1 MNPDEVI
8 QYICDSVRKCFPQSS
23 NIEFTEVQSGVRGM
37 ITRVRV
43 DAWIGAGRLS
53 YDQPELLQLLEA
65 DWVESDDGG
74 DYALISGIIAGKH
87 YELRLFA
94 EPQVVSNNG

>member
-8 QYICDSVRKCFPQSS
+8 QYICDSVRKCIPQSS
-23 NIEFTEVQSGVRGM
+23 NIEFTEARSGVRGV

-43 DAWIGAGRLS
+43 DAWIGADRLR
-53 YDQPELLQLLEA
+53 YDQSELLQLLEA
-65 DWVESDDGG
+65 DSVESDGG
-74 DYALISGIIAGKH
+74 DYALISGTVKGKH

-94 EPQVVSNNG
+94 EPQVVSSSV

>member
-23 NIEFTEVQSGVRGM
+23 NIEFTEAQSGVRGV

-43 DAWIGAGRLS
+43 DAWIGADRLM
-53 YDQPELLQLLEA
+53 YDQSELLQLLEA
-65 DWVESDDGG
+65 DSIESDGG
-74 DYALISGIIAGKH
+74 DYALISGTVKGKH

-94 EPQVVSNNG
+94 EPQVVSNTA

>member
-1 MNPDEVI
+1 MNPDGLI
-8 QYICDSVRKCFPQSS
+8 QYICDSVRRCFPQSL
-23 NIEFTEVQSGVRGM
+23 NIEFSEAQSGVGGV

-43 DAWIGAGRLS
+43 DAWIGAGRLR

-65 DWVESDDGG
+65 DSVESDGG
-74 DYALISGIIAGKH
+74 DYALIVGTIEGKQ

-94 EPQVVSNNG
+94 EPQVVSNRV